1 MTDFALNECMRREW
15 RMNFKAVA
23 IALALTGSLVTG
35 RAALATEFC
44 VIKSAKDGFVALR
57 AKPARS
63 GKLLAR
69 MQPEDEVQLLEGQS
83 GPWQKVMFWRDDTRT
98 SLGYD
103 KPTAI
108 GWVHGSLIG
117 DCG

>member
-1 MTDFALNECMRREW
+1 MTRNAL
-15 RMNFKAVA
+15 VV
-23 IALALTGSLVTG
+23 ALALTGCLFMGS
-35 RAALATEFC
+35 AAVATEFC

-69 MQPEDEVQLLEGQS
+69 MKPEDEVQLLEGQS
-83 GPWQKVMFWRDDTRT
+83 GPWQKVMFWRGDTRT

-103 KPTAI
+103 KPSAI